1 MINKFLINLFCKYW
15 LIFFLF
21 FCNRELNF
29 IVSDIKYL
37 LAYTIP
43 ISAIIGI
50 KFGGIWSFTTVI
62 YAFGLIPIWEALIKP
77 NNNKLD
83 ENQIENRLANGLFD
97 FMLYFNV
104 IIVFSILF
112 YGIYH
117 LVSKELLLFE
127 KIGLILSVGIVLG
140 TNGINVAHE
149 LGHRQ
154 KLWER
159 ILGKLLL
166 MPAFYMHF
174 YLEHNF
180 GHHQHVGT
188 PKDPAT
194 SKKNQSVFSFW
205 FTSILGQ
212 ILNAISIQKN
222 LLRKNKNSFFSFYND
237 FFYYQI
243 FQFGYL
249 AFIGLLFGK
258 TAIIFSLLI
267 SLTGILLLE
276 TINYIEHYGLTRSLK
291 GKRYERVTPMHSWNS
306 NHAIGRLVLYELT
319 RHSDH
324 HHRASKKYQI
334 LESIE
339 KSPQLPFGY
348 TTSMLLALFPP
359 LWFKLM
365 NKRIPNN

>member
-1 MINKFLINLFCKYW
+1 MFFCRAINLF
-15 LIFFLF
+15 LG
-21 FCNRELNF
+21 LN
-29 IVSDIKYL
+29 DIKYL

-43 ISAIIGI
+43 VSAIVGI
-50 KFGGIWSFTTVI
+50 IFGGVWSFTTVI
-62 YAFGLIPIWEALIKP
+62 YAFGLIPIWEALLKP
-77 NNNKLD
+77 NNIKLN
-83 ENQIENRLANGLFD
+83 EKQIEDRLLNRFFD
-97 FMLYFNV
+97 FMLYFNI

-112 YGIYH
+112 YGINY
-117 LVSKELLLFE
+117 LVYNDLFLFE
-127 KIGLILSVGIVLG
+127 KIGLILSIGIVLG

-149 LGHRQ
+149 LGHR
-154 KLWER
+154 KKFWER
-159 ILGKLLL
+159 MLGKILL

-180 GHHQHVGT
+180 GHHQNVGT
-188 PKDPAT
+188 HKDPAT
-194 SKKNQSVFSFW
+194 SKINQSVFSFW
-205 FTSILGQ
+205 ITSIIGQ
-212 ILNAISIQKN
+212 IVNAIRIQKT
-222 LLRKNKNSFFSFYND
+222 LLRKNDRIFFSIYND

-249 AFIGLLFGK
+249 VIIGSLFGSS
-258 TAIIFSLLI
+258 AIIFSLLI
-267 SLTGILLLE
+267 SITGILLLE
-276 TINYIEHYGLTRSLK
+276 TINYIEHYGLTRSIK
-291 GKRYERVTPMHSWNS
+291 GSRYERVTPMHSWNS

-348 TTSMLLALFPP
+348 TTSMILALVPP

-365 NKRIPNN
+365 NKRIP

>member
-1 MINKFLINLFCKYW
+1 M
-15 LIFFLF
+15 
-21 FCNRELNF
+21 
-29 IVSDIKYL
+29 SDVKYL

-43 ISAIIGI
+43 ISAIISI
-50 KFGGIWSFTTVI
+50 QLGGVWSFTTVI
-62 YAFGLIPIWEALIKP
+62 YAFGFIPIWEALINP
-77 NNNKLD
+77 DNMKLD
-83 ENQIENRLANGLFD
+83 EKQIESRLANRFFD
-97 FMLYFNV
+97 FMLYFNI

-112 YGIYH
+112 YGVNY
-117 LVSKELLLFE
+117 LVSNDLYLFE
-127 KIGLILSVGIVLG
+127 KIGLILSIGIVLG

-159 ILGKLLL
+159 MLGKILL

-194 SKKNQSVFSFW
+194 SKINQSVFSFW
-205 FTSILGQ
+205 ITSISGQ
-212 ILNAISIQKN
+212 ISNAIRIQKN
-222 LLRKNKNSFFSFYND
+222 LLRKSNRSFLSIYND

-249 AFIGLLFGK
+249 VIIGLLLGSSG
-258 TAIIFSLLI
+258 IIFSLLI

-276 TINYIEHYGLTRSLK
+276 TINYIEHYGLTRSVK
-291 GKRYERVTPMHSWNS
+291 GSRYERVTPMHSWNS

-348 TTSMLLALFPP
+348 TTSMLIALVPP
-359 LWFKLM
+359 IWFKLM
-365 NKRIPNN
+365 NKRIPNH

>member
-1 MINKFLINLFCKYW
+1 M
-15 LIFFLF
+15 
-21 FCNRELNF
+21 
-29 IVSDIKYL
+29 SDIKYL

-50 KFGGIWSFTTVI
+50 QLGGIWSFTTVI

-112 YGIYH
+112 YCIYH

-154 KLWER
+154 KFWER

-194 SKKNQSVFSFW
+194 SKINQSVFSFW
-205 FTSILGQ
+205 FTSIFGQ
-212 ILNAISIQKN
+212 ILNAICIQKN

-258 TAIIFSLLI
+258 SAIIFSLLI

-276 TINYIEHYGLTRSLK
+276 TINYIEHYGLLRNKNAS
-291 GKRYERVTPMHSWNS
+291 GRYERVKSHHSWNS
-306 NHAIGRLVLYELT
+306 NHNIGRIVLYELT

-324 HHRASKKYQI
+324 HFKSAKKYQV
-334 LESIE
+334 LKSYDE
-339 KSPQLPFGY
+339 SPQLPFGY
-348 TTSMLLALFPP
+348 PASILLSFVPP
-359 LWFKLM
+359 LWFKIM
-365 NKRIPNN
+365 NPLVPRKTEEKK

>member
-1 MINKFLINLFCKYW
+1 M
-15 LIFFLF
+15 
-21 FCNRELNF
+21 
-29 IVSDIKYL
+29 SDVKYL

-43 ISAIIGI
+43 ISAIISI
-50 KFGGIWSFTTVI
+50 QLGGVWSFTTVI
-62 YAFGLIPIWEALIKP
+62 YAFGFIPIWEALINP
-77 NNNKLD
+77 DNMKLD
-83 ENQIENRLANGLFD
+83 EKQIESRLANRFFD
-97 FMLYFNV
+97 FMLYFNI

-112 YGIYH
+112 YGVNY
-117 LVSKELLLFE
+117 LVSNDLYLYE
-127 KIGLILSVGIVLG
+127 KIGLILSIGIVLG

-159 ILGKLLL
+159 MLGKILL

-194 SKKNQSVFSFW
+194 SKINQSVFSFW
-205 FTSILGQ
+205 ITSISGQ
-212 ILNAISIQKN
+212 ISNAIRIQKN
-222 LLRKNKNSFFSFYND
+222 LLRKSNRSFLSIYND

-249 AFIGLLFGK
+249 VIIGLLLGSS
-258 TAIIFSLLI
+258 AIIFSLLI

-276 TINYIEHYGLTRSLK
+276 TINYIEHYGLTRSVK
-291 GKRYERVTPMHSWNS
+291 GSRYERVTPMHSWNS

-348 TTSMLLALFPP
+348 TTSMLIALVPP
-359 LWFKLM
+359 IWFKLM
-365 NKRIPNN
+365 NKRIPNH